1 MKQTISRYY
10 FLVLLSGFIIAPVL
24 STAQS
29 ASSTE
34 KVKTKIKLSQNVIP
48 AGDSAAVAVVMKVD
62 EGWHVNANEPSQDYL
77 IGTALNID
85 TLSGITVSGMQ
96 YPDSER
102 FTFAFA
108 GEPPDV
114 YQGKAPIFV
123 TLKTAP
129 DLKPG
134 SYTLPGTLRV
144 QACDDK
150 SCMAPSTLDIA
161 IPVEV
166 VAAETRFK
174 SINQDLFSD
183 YTGTYAEK
191 ILKRMPK

>member
-10 FLVLLSGFIIAPVL
+10 FLVLLSGFIIAPGL

-134 SYTLPGTLRV
+134 SYTLRV
-144 QACDDK
+144 QAYDDK

-166 VAAETRFK
+166 VAAETEFK

>member
-134 SYTLPGTLRV
+134 SYTLRV
-144 QACDDK
+144 QAYDDK

-166 VAAETRFK
+166 VAAETEFK

-183 YTGTYAEK
+183 YTGISAEK
-191 ILKRMPK
+191 FLKRMPK

>member
-134 SYTLPGTLRV
+134 SYTLRV
-144 QACDDK
+144 QAYDDK

-183 YTGTYAEK
+183 YTGISAEK
-191 ILKRMPK
+191 FLKRMPK

>member
-134 SYTLPGTLRV
+134 SYTLRV
-144 QACDDK
+144 QAYDDK

>member
-1 MKQTISRYY
+1 
-10 FLVLLSGFIIAPVL
+10 
-24 STAQS
+24 
-29 ASSTE
+29 
-34 KVKTKIKLSQNVIP
+34 
-48 AGDSAAVAVVMKVD
+48 MKVD

-134 SYTLPGTLRV
+134 SYTLRV

>member
-134 SYTLPGTLRV
+134 SYTLRV
-144 QACDDK
+144 QAYDDK

-166 VAAETRFK
+166 VAAETEFK

-183 YTGTYAEK
+183 YTGTSAEK
-191 ILKRMPK
+191 FLKRMPK